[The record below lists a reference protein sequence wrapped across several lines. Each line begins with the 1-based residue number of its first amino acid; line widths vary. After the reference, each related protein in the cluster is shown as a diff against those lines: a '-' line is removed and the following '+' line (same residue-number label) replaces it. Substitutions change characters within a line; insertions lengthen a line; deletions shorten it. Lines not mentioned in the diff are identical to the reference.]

1 HWYYYRYQPRGVGQ
15 GRGTVQSRY
24 MGPADDLAIRRRA
37 EVFNT
42 IKELRRELAKQVDGL
57 ASRGMPRPAPFVGR
71 VIE

>member
-1 HWYYYRYQPRGVGQ
+1 
-15 GRGTVQSRY
+15 VQSRY

-71 VIE
+71 VIEALTKLGAFDAAAVLIG